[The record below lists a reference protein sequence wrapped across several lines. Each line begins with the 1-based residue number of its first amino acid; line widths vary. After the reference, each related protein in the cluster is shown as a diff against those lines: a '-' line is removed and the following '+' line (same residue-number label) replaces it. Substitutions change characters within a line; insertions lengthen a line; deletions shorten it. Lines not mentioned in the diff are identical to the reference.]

1 MRVWAAHA
9 VFAALLVGTLASR
22 ERSVEPT
29 VDDAGLESVVL
40 SAARSQGLAFREY
53 RPSDTLWGR
62 TMVFDVPGCSRPISV
77 TWRSA
82 TFEDEAA
89 TASAPEQDYRQQYVY
104 FDRKWDRPNLWEVS
118 IQRLKYGLG
127 PMFGRT
133 DYSTSRLLRV
143 EAPRD
148 CPAAEN
154 IDWRPAWSTSGQ
166 QHL

>member
-1 MRVWAAHA
+1 
-9 VFAALLVGTLASR
+9 
-22 ERSVEPT
+22 
-29 VDDAGLESVVL
+29 
-40 SAARSQGLAFREY
+40 
-53 RPSDTLWGR
+53 
-62 TMVFDVPGCSRPISV
+62 MVFNVPGCSQPMLV

-89 TASAPEQDYRQQYVY
+89 TEPAPGQDYQQQYVY
-104 FDRKWDRPNLWEVS
+104 FDQKWKSPNLWAVS
-118 IQRLKYGLG
+118 VQRVKYGLLA
-127 PMFGRT
+127 MFGRT

-166 QHL
+166 HHH